1 MQVAYSLTLGLE
13 LAGMRLDQAL
23 AQCWPDF
30 SRNRIQGWIKEGDV
44 LVDGEPAR
52 PRTQVF
58 GGEHIELLA
67 ELEEEVAAEPQEIP
81 LNILY
86 EDDAI
91 LVLNKSADMVVHPA
105 VGNPDGTLVNAL
117 LFHDPSLVQVPRAG
131 VVHRLDKQTSGVMVV
146 AKTLATHKTLVERL
160 AARQIRREYDTVVTG
175 AVHSPGTVD
184 APIGRHPR
192 DRQRQA
198 VTAFGKSAVTHYRP
212 LEVYG
217 GHSWLRVQLETGRTH
232 QIRVHMAHIRHPV
245 VGDPVYGSRPIL
257 PPRARPA
264 LVEIL
269 RGFGRQALHARYL
282 TLAHPVSGEKMR
294 FEAPLPEDF
303 KELLALLQ
311 EYRDQMLGARPM
323 EDEDDDAA
331 EVIYVRE

>member
-52 PRTQVF
+52 PRAQVF

-67 ELEEEVAAEPQEIP
+67 ELEEEVAAEPQDIP

-91 LVLNKSADMVVHPA
+91 IVLNKSADMVVHPA

-146 AKTLATHKTLVERL
+146 AKTLATHKILVERL

-175 AVHSPGTVD
+175 AVNKPGTVD
-184 APIGRHPR
+184 AAIGRHPR

-198 VTAFGKSAVTHYRP
+198 VTAFGKPAVTHYRP

-264 LVEIL
+264 LVDIL

-282 TLAHPVSGEKMR
+282 TLEHPVNGEKMR

-311 EYRDQMLGARPM
+311 EYRDQMMGARPI